1 MSDHHGLANRCLQ
14 PLGHISERG
23 NHYSFGA
30 SGSNRGS
37 ESAESSE
44 SKGERRGPERGP
56 TPASRY
62 AVEWAAIP
70 SRATGQSVPTGAD
83 GGAKPGAT
91 VVPEVVTPF
100 ERVLALMI
108 NTLPAN
114 PKARERF
121 ERACDKAID
130 VGDDPL
136 LRLLAGGVR

>member
-83 GGAKPGAT
+83 GGAKPCRRIEDAHHDL
-91 VVPEVVTPF
+91 F
-100 ERVLALMI
+100 AER
-108 NTLPAN
+108 PAP
-114 PKARERF
+114 PKQEAMF
-121 ERACDKAID
+121 FDSIPSPGTA
-130 VGDDPL
+130 
-136 LRLLAGGVR
+136 AG